1 MRLDGLVTNEE
12 LARRLSLAFGGERFP
27 NAALLE
33 GGSPELR
40 RQLGLLL
47 ARAAVCSGQGERPCG
62 QCPHCVKA
70 LAGSHPDVRVEGGG
84 GAARSFHVETVRS
97 IREDAYVKPNEAARR
112 VFLLL
117 EAQAMSEQAQNALLK
132 VLEEPPPNVVFLLTA
147 PSASALLPT
156 VRSRAQLFRLPEEEQ
171 PPQEPQLLEQL
182 AEALCAPGEAELLF
196 LTAPLVKDR
205 DRLRAV
211 LEGLALLFR
220 DACVLRAGASGCVS
234 GLPGA
239 AGRLSR
245 ALTRESLLRLLELT
259 LQARRSLQ
267 QNANGALLVTALCA
281 QLRAAAGR

>member
-70 LAGSHPDVRVEGGG
+70 LAGSHPDVRVEGGS
-84 GAARSFHVETVRS
+84 GAVRSFHVETVRS

-245 ALTRESLLRLLELT
+245 ALTRESLLRLLEFT

-267 QNANGALLVTALCA
+267 QNANGALLVTTLCA
-281 QLRAAAGR
+281 QVRAAAGR